1 MGLDLFYYNAIK
13 SKIYT
18 LLLFL
23 LDKMDIYIDSVYV
36 LN

>member
-23 LDKMDIYIDSVYV
+23 LDKMDTLIVFTC
-36 LN
+36 